1 MDLYTLNS
9 GAVSLSAAT
18 AKTVLQ
24 LVTPSTTRAKIV
36 SFSVSF
42 NSVTASDAPAVVDLI
57 RQTTAGT
64 GGTSA
69 TLAALD
75 PDAPAALSS
84 GLYNIASSEP
94 TSGNVL
100 WTGYVT
106 PVGGLFVYNFAEGEE
121 PVLDISDRV
130 GIRITSPSAVSA
142 IATLT
147 YAE

>member
-9 GAVSLSAAT
+9 GAVSLSAST

-24 LVTPSTTRAKIV
+24 LATPSTTRAKV
-36 SFSVSF
+36 VGFSVSF
-42 NSVTASDAPAVVDLI
+42 NSVTTSDAPAVVDLL

-75 PDAPAALSS
+75 PDAPASLST
-84 GLYNIASSEP
+84 GLYDISSAEP
-94 TSGNVL
+94 TGGNVL

-106 PVGGLFVYNFAEGEE
+106 PVGGLFVFNFADGEE
-121 PVLDISDRV
+121 PVLDVSNRI
-130 GIRITSPSAVSA
+130 GIRINSPAAVSA

>member
-1 MDLYTLNS
+1 MDLYTVNS

-18 AKTVLQ
+18 VKTVLQ
-24 LVTPSTTRAKIV
+24 IATPASTRAKLT

-42 NSVTASDAPAVVDLI
+42 NSVTSSDAPAVVDLL

-64 GGTSA
+64 GGSSA
-69 TLAALD
+69 TLAPLD
-75 PDAPAALSS
+75 PDAPASQLT
-84 GLYNIASSEP
+84 GLFNIASAEP
-94 TSGNVL
+94 SAGNVL
-100 WTGYVT
+100 WSGYVT

-121 PVLDISDRV
+121 PILDVSNRI
-130 GIRITSPSAVSA
+130 GIRVNSPAAVSA